1 MLINFGNGNRGPGGR
16 RGSGGVTAILLRE
29 MFVKKEKNVWH
40 LPYYADRVARP
51 EMYKNIYISKS
62 KCLLCS
68 GYIVSNSINYTRPG
82 LIDNLFLRPEGY

>member
-16 RGSGGVTAILLRE
+16 RGSGGVMAILLRK

-40 LPYYADRVARP
+40 LPYYAD
-51 EMYKNIYISKS
+51 IYISKS
-62 KCLLCS
+62 KCFLCS

>member
-1 MLINFGNGNRGPGGR
+1 MGTGGQEEEG
-16 RGSGGVTAILLRE
+16 GSGGVMAILLRE

-51 EMYKNIYISKS
+51 GMYKNIYISKS
-62 KCLLCS
+62 KYFLCS
-68 GYIVSNSINYTRPG
+68 GYIVSNSINYNRPG